1 MIRQD
6 PIVQLLSASAS
17 IRGDMLSQSSFPI
30 RDAIELLSHLRV
42 SAGFLV
48 PTATGLGKSIMD
60 VHSSLRIFLRNEG
73 LHDFSAQPKGP
84 DAKRVLPASI
94 VTPSQLVP
102 TNLSLYRPMT
112 KSGDPRIWISRLKT
126 WARASDLLALVAH
139 NGSIYVINLS
149 RPEVRRSLSDPK
161 SPICTVLSGPKAA
174 PDALQDLLQRM
185 AGIARQGFVA
195 SLRAGPTGVGF
206 TLETLLGIKANASRS
221 PDFRGIEVKAH
232 RLGKSGKTARTRT
245 TLLSQI
251 PDWKNSRL
259 ETAREL
265 LNEFGYRRP
274 DDDRLQLYCTCAES
288 PNPQG
293 LYLEH
298 EDKTETLHARAMLAG
313 EDAPRDVVSWKLAAL
328 HEHLAT
334 KHQQTAWVGAEVQS
348 SHSGKEAFRYR
359 RLSVTSAPRI
369 ERFGPLVETG
379 DITMDL
385 TLSEREGG
393 RVRDHGYLFKI
404 RPESAH
410 LLFNRPL
417 EFAYREDEGRF
428 VQLGN

>member
-1 MIRQD
+1 
-6 PIVQLLSASAS
+6 
-17 IRGDMLSQSSFPI
+17 MLSQANFPI
-30 RDAIELLSHLRV
+30 RDAIEILSRLRV

-48 PTATGLGKSIMD
+48 PTATGLSKSIMD
-60 VHSSLRIFLRNEG
+60 AHFSLRVFLKQEG
-73 LHDFSAQPKGP
+73 VHDFSVQPKGP
-84 DAKRVLPASI
+84 SAKRKFPAKLAM
-94 VTPSQLVP
+94 PRRLVP
-102 TNLSLYRPMT
+102 TSISLYRPET
-112 KSGDPRIWISRLKT
+112 KSGDPRIWISGLKNF
-126 WARASDLLALVAH
+126 AQANDLLALVVQG
-139 NGSIYVINLS
+139 GSIYVINMS
-149 RPEVRRSLSDPK
+149 KGDVRNSLFDEK
-161 SPICTVLSGPKAA
+161 SPLFRALSGRGTTQ
-174 PDALQDLLQRM
+174 DALENLMGLM
-185 AGIARQGFVA
+185 TEIAQSGFIETF
-195 SLRAGPTGVGF
+195 RDGPTGVGF
-206 TLETLLGIKANASRS
+206 TLETLLGIKANSS
-221 PDFRGIEVKAH
+221 PLPDFQGIEIKAH
-232 RLGKSGKTARTRT
+232 RLGKSGRAARTRT

-265 LNEFGYRRP
+265 LNEFGYRRR

-298 EDKTETLHARAMLAG
+298 EDKSETLHARAMLAG
-313 EDAPRDVVSWKLAAL
+313 ERAPRDVVSWKLAAL
-328 HEHLAT
+328 QEHLST
-334 KHQQTAWVGAEVQS
+334 KHQQTAWVGAEVHFS
-348 SHSGKEAFRYR
+348 NSGKEAFRYR
-359 RLSVTSAPRI
+359 RVSVTFAPQI

-379 DITMDL
+379 DITMDF
-385 TLSEREGG
+385 TLSELEGG